1 MFFVIL
7 MNINASLV
15 KKERR
20 DQKREREKEGER
32 GARGREREKEKTH
45 RRHRQDD
52 LPQPFSYVLLFFPS
66 SFPSSRFIYRRGS
79 FRPSFSLFLSRS
91 LSLPSL
97 VFLGILFACGLVTA
111 GRGESRGLAVNPLY
125 VGIQI
130 SSACARNIRSPPS
143 PPARRPCHPS
153 CRRKEMSPRLP
164 LTGFVTAR
172 DRADSKVKYVRSSS
186 SFSSPFCDKL
196 CGKYNIDV
204 AYRVCR

>member
-1 MFFVIL
+1 MIFLRLFR
-7 MNINASLV
+7 MS
-15 KKERR
+15 
-20 DQKREREKEGER
+20 
-32 GARGREREKEKTH
+32 
-45 RRHRQDD
+45 
-52 LPQPFSYVLLFFPS
+52 FSFSPRLFHPLISSTVAVLSVLLF
-66 SFPSSRFIYRRGS
+66 
-79 FRPSFSLFLSRS
+79 SFSLFLSRS

-172 DRADSKVKYVRSSS
+172 DRADSKVKYVWFSS